1 MASPPKLR
9 VLLVNDTGR
18 TVQALQCSLIQ
29 AGYEVL
35 AEVNGAAALLYAVE
49 NLRPDVIIIDT
60 ESPSLDTLEQLSVM
74 GKAAPHPV
82 IMFAEQGELPAIRAA
97 VDAGVTAYV
106 VDTVTPEKLAPI
118 INLAQVRF
126 EDDMRLKARLAS
138 AEQQLAD
145 RKAIDKAKLI
155 LMQKRALSEERAYAL
170 LRSQAMEQGL
180 RLADIARQLINT
192 AKLLG

>member
-1 MASPPKLR
+1 MAPPPKLR

-18 TVQALQCSLIQ
+18 TVDALQNSLTL

-49 NLRPDVIIIDT
+49 NLRPDVVIIDT
-60 ESPSLDTLEQLSVM
+60 ESPSRDTLEQLSVM
-74 GKAAPHPV
+74 SKAAPHPV
-82 IMFAEQGELPAIRAA
+82 IMFAEHGELPALRAA
-97 VDAGVTAYV
+97 VAAGVTAYI

-126 EDDMRLKARLAS
+126 EDDMRLKLRLAS

-145 RKAIDKAKLI
+145 RKAIDRAKLI
-155 LMQKRALSEERAYAL
+155 LMQMRKLTEAQAYEL

-192 AKLLG
+192 AKLLS